1 MAPNTKNGLRDEEKG
16 GLLAPQRQQRIGEHV
31 TQRGDARIT
40 DLAQIFAVTEE
51 TVRRDLKQLEA
62 AGVVRRVHGGA
73 IRGTPAY
80 DTSLSHRMAEA
91 AEVKDRIAAAAVPL
105 IGKPRTVFIDEGS
118 LTVRVAKLLVGHPEL
133 HILTNMPAVAEAASA
148 GPHEIEL
155 TGGILHRRDQFL
167 RGEAPLQEIRNRLF
181 DLTIMGTSG
190 FDLETGMLAN
200 ESYTAQLRRLLVSRS
215 RRVMVLTRSS
225 NFGRNASWCIAP
237 FSSIH
242 TIVTD
247 EDPPKTFAEVLSAS
261 GVHVEVARCPML
273 EDV

>member
-1 MAPNTKNGLRDEEKG
+1 MVSNTKNIARNDDQP

-31 TQRGDARIT
+31 IERGDARIA
-40 DLAQIFAVTEE
+40 DLAQMFAVTEE

-62 AGVVRRVHGGA
+62 SGIVRRVHGGA
-73 IRGTPAY
+73 IRGTPAH
-80 DTSLSHRMAEA
+80 DTSLQHRMEEA
-91 AEVKDRIAAAAVPL
+91 AAEKDRVAAAALPL
-105 IGKPRTVFIDEGS
+105 IGNPRTVFIDEGS
-118 LTVRVAKLLVGHPEL
+118 MTVRVAKLLVGHPEL

-155 TGGILHRRDQFL
+155 TGGVLHRRDQFL
-167 RGEAPLQEIRNRLF
+167 RGEAPLEEIRKRIF
-181 DLTIMGTSG
+181 DLTIMGASG
-190 FDLETGMLAN
+190 FDLEHGMLAN

-215 RRVMVLTRSS
+215 RRVMVLARDH

-237 FSSIH
+237 FSSVH

-247 EDPPKTFAEVLSAS
+247 EVPPQSFSEVLSAS
-261 GVHVEVARCPML
+261 GVHVEVAPRSIQ